1 MNRTKGVSTSNYR
14 TVDVSQASTIRA
26 YFTRFVSQQLMAGT
40 ITAQTWTY
48 NFGARQESTSAN
60 FPVSGANQPVY
71 ICLYVWRPGTG
82 KVGTIYEGNS
92 SSDADE
98 CATAGNAYSEHV
110 TFSGSA
116 VTVQDNDVLIFE
128 VWFQI
133 STGGIFGSY
142 QIVFI
147 YDGQRADIL
156 NSGTSIGASL
166 DYAAFIET
174 PQNIFFQGDA
184 INVTVTE
191 KEIKN
196 KFIVKNS

>member
-1 MNRTKGVSTSNYR
+1 MNRTKGVDTNNFR
-14 TVDVSQASTIRA
+14 DLNAPTGTTITG
-26 YFTRFVSQQLMAGT
+26 YFTRFVSEALLGGT
-40 ITAQTWTY
+40 ISANTWTY
-48 NFGARQESTSAN
+48 NFGAREINLSAN
-60 FPVSGANQPVY
+60 FPCSGANQPVY

-98 CATAGNAYSEHV
+98 PAAAATGYSEHV

-116 VTVQDNDVLIFE
+116 VTVQQGDVLIFE
-128 VWFQI
+128 VWFQF
-133 STGGIFGSY
+133 STGGFFDTY
-142 QIVFI
+142 QCVFI
-147 YDGQRADIL
+147 YDGGRAEIL

-196 KFIVKNS
+196 KFITKNS